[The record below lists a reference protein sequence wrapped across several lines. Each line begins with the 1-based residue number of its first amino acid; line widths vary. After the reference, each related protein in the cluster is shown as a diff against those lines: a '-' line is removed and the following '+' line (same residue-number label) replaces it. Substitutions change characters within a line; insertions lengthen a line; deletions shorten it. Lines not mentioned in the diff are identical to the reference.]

1 MHLSC
6 LACLSVVCITP
17 VLNVVVSAGHVPKG
31 SEHSSLFLHGL
42 YQGTQQSAKMHPLQG
57 LGREPESLQS
67 LPEMSGIW
75 PFATDNGLP

>member
-1 MHLSC
+1 M
-6 LACLSVVCITP
+6 VCITP

-57 LGREPESLQS
+57 LGRGPESLQS